1 MKDKEDLILLLIFMI
16 LGLLAVMAIVVG
28 EKLEEQQRYKLD
40 YEIETYIDDEGIVY
54 KILRDSNGDTV
65 FVDKRYE

>member
-1 MKDKEDLILLLIFMI
+1 MKEEDFRIIVLFLFAILVMLTIFVIQNCDKKDNI
-16 LGLLAVMAIVVG
+16 
-28 EKLEEQQRYKLD
+28 KLD

>member
-1 MKDKEDLILLLIFMI
+1 MKDKEDLIILITFLI
-16 LGLLAVMAIVVG
+16 LGVLAIIAVSVG
-28 EKLEEQQRYKLD
+28 ERLEKQQKYKLD

>member
-1 MKDKEDLILLLIFMI
+1 MKDKEDLILLMIFIILIF
-16 LGLLAVMAIVVG
+16 LGVVAIAVG
-28 EKLEEQQRYKLD
+28 ERLEKQQKYKLD

>member
-1 MKDKEDLILLLIFMI
+1 MKDKEDLIILMTFLI
-16 LGLLAVMAIVVG
+16 LGVLAVIAVAVG
-28 EKLEEQQRYKLD
+28 ERLEKQQRYKLD

-65 FVDKRYE
+65 FVDKIYE